1 MTVKTLI
8 EYLMTCMDDEEIEI
22 EIRET
27 VSGKYIDTTADIT
40 IVEDAW
46 TPTLRIYVEA
56 GKFKS

>member
-27 VSGKYIDTTADIT
+27 SSGKYIDTTADIT
-40 IVEDAW
+40 IVEDTCA
-46 TPTLRIYVEA
+46 PTLRIDVEA
-56 GKFKS
+56 EKFKS

>member
-1 MTVKTLI
+1 MTVRTLI

-46 TPTLRIYVEA
+46 TPTLRIDVEA

>member
-27 VSGKYIDTTADIT
+27 VSGKYIDSTADIT

-46 TPTLRIYVEA
+46 APTLRIDVEA
-56 GKFKS
+56 GKLKS

>member
-1 MTVKTLI
+1 MKVGTLI

-27 VSGKYIDTTADIT
+27 VSGKYIDSTADIT

-46 TPTLRIYVEA
+46 TPTLRVDVET
-56 GKFKS
+56 GKIKS